1 MSLSSTVN
9 YNVQNS
15 HGNLATKMLKSINMI
30 MLQCCLVL
38 TMSQNILLAETSN
51 SGENFIINKTREISQ
66 NIKCLVCQ
74 NQSID
79 ESNSEIAKDLKV
91 LIKNKLKDGVSD
103 DEIYNFLRDRYGDS
117 ILLRPPLKTNTI
129 LLWFLPFIILVFGS
143 FFVIRFFKSN
153 Y

>member
-1 MSLSSTVN
+1 
-9 YNVQNS
+9 
-15 HGNLATKMLKSINMI
+15 MLKSINMI
-30 MLQCCLVL
+30 MLLCCLVL
-38 TMSQNILLAETSN
+38 TMSQNTLLAETSN
-51 SGENFIINKTREISQ
+51 SGGNFIINKTREISQ

-143 FFVIRFFKSN
+143 FFVIKFFKSN
-153 Y
+153 YK

>member
-1 MSLSSTVN
+1 
-9 YNVQNS
+9 
-15 HGNLATKMLKSINMI
+15 MLKSINMI

-129 LLWFLPFIILVFGS
+129 LLWFLPFIILIFGS
-143 FFVIRFFKSN
+143 IFVIKLLKSN
-153 Y
+153 YK

>member
-1 MSLSSTVN
+1 MPRNVN
-9 YNVQNS
+9 
-15 HGNLATKMLKSINMI
+15 II
-30 MLQCCLVL
+30 MLVCCFFLVI
-38 TMSQNILLAETSN
+38 SQKNLLADTSN
-51 SGENFIINKTREISQ
+51 SNKNFIINKTREISQ

-91 LIKNKLKDGVSD
+91 LIKDKLKDGVTD
-103 DEIYNFLRDRYGDS
+103 EEIYKFLRDRYGDT
-117 ILLRPPLKTNTI
+117 ILLKPPLETNTI

-153 Y
+153 YK

>member
-1 MSLSSTVN
+1 
-9 YNVQNS
+9 
-15 HGNLATKMLKSINMI
+15 MLKSINMI
-30 MLQCCLVL
+30 MLLCSLVL
-38 TMSQNILLAETSN
+38 TMSQNTLLAETSN
-51 SGENFIINKTREISQ
+51 SGGNFIINKTREISQ

-117 ILLRPPLKTNTI
+117 ILLKPPLKTNTI

-143 FFVIRFFKSN
+143 FFVIKFFKSN
-153 Y
+153 YK

>member
-1 MSLSSTVN
+1 
-9 YNVQNS
+9 
-15 HGNLATKMLKSINMI
+15 MLKSINMI
-30 MLQCCLVL
+30 MLLCCLVL
-38 TMSQNILLAETSN
+38 TMSQNTLLAETSN

-91 LIKNKLKDGVSD
+91 LIKNKLKNGVSD

-117 ILLRPPLKTNTI
+117 ILLKPPLKTNTI

-143 FFVIRFFKSN
+143 FFVIKFFKSN
-153 Y
+153 YK

>member
-1 MSLSSTVN
+1 
-9 YNVQNS
+9 
-15 HGNLATKMLKSINMI
+15 MI
-30 MLQCCLVL
+30 MLHCCLVL
-38 TMSQNILLAETSN
+38 IMSQNILLAETSN

-103 DEIYNFLRDRYGDS
+103 DEIYIFLRDRYGDS

-129 LLWFLPFIILVFGS
+129 LLWFLPFIILIFGS
-143 FFVIRFFKSN
+143 FFVIKFFKSN
-153 Y
+153 YK

>member
-1 MSLSSTVN
+1 
-9 YNVQNS
+9 
-15 HGNLATKMLKSINMI
+15 MLKSINMI
-30 MLQCCLVL
+30 MLLCCLVL
-38 TMSQNILLAETSN
+38 TMSQNTLLAETSN
-51 SGENFIINKTREISQ
+51 SGGNFIINKTREISQ

-117 ILLRPPLKTNTI
+117 ILLKPPLKTNTI

>member
-1 MSLSSTVN
+1 
-9 YNVQNS
+9 
-15 HGNLATKMLKSINMI
+15 MLKSINMI
-30 MLQCCLVL
+30 ILLCCLVL
-38 TMSQNILLAETSN
+38 TMSQNTLLAETSN

-117 ILLRPPLKTNTI
+117 ILLKPPLKTNTI

-143 FFVIRFFKSN
+143 FFVIKFFKSN
-153 Y
+153 YK

>member
-1 MSLSSTVN
+1 
-9 YNVQNS
+9 
-15 HGNLATKMLKSINMI
+15 MLKSINMI
-30 MLQCCLVL
+30 ILLCCLVL
-38 TMSQNILLAETSN
+38 MMSQNTLLAETSN
-51 SGENFIINKTREISQ
+51 SGGNFIINKTREISQ

-153 Y
+153 YK

>member
-1 MSLSSTVN
+1 
-9 YNVQNS
+9 
-15 HGNLATKMLKSINMI
+15 MLKSINMI
-30 MLQCCLVL
+30 KLLCCLVL
-38 TMSQNILLAETSN
+38 TMSQNTLLAETSN
-51 SGENFIINKTREISQ
+51 SAENFIINKTREISQ

-79 ESNSEIAKDLKV
+79 ESNSEIAKDLKL

-117 ILLRPPLKTNTI
+117 ILLKPPLKTNTI

-143 FFVIRFFKSN
+143 FFVIKFFKSN
-153 Y
+153 YK

>member
-1 MSLSSTVN
+1 
-9 YNVQNS
+9 
-15 HGNLATKMLKSINMI
+15 MLKSINMI

-51 SGENFIINKTREISQ
+51 SGGNFIINKTREISQ

-91 LIKNKLKDGVSD
+91 LIKNKLKHGVSD

-117 ILLRPPLKTNTI
+117 ILLKPPLKTNTI

-153 Y
+153 YK

>member
-1 MSLSSTVN
+1 MPRN
-9 YNVQNS
+9 
-15 HGNLATKMLKSINMI
+15 INII
-30 MLQCCLVL
+30 MLVCCLSL
-38 TMSQNILLAETSN
+38 IISQKNLLAATSN
-51 SGENFIINKTREISQ
+51 SNKNFIINKTREISQ

-91 LIKNKLKDGVSD
+91 LIKDKLKDGVTD
-103 DEIYNFLRDRYGDS
+103 EEIYKFLRDRYGDT
-117 ILLRPPLKTNTI
+117 ILLKPPLETNTI

-153 Y
+153 YK

>member
-1 MSLSSTVN
+1 
-9 YNVQNS
+9 
-15 HGNLATKMLKSINMI
+15 MLKSINMI
-30 MLQCCLVL
+30 MLLFCLVL
-38 TMSQNILLAETSN
+38 TMSQYTLLAETSN

-91 LIKNKLKDGVSD
+91 LIKNKLKNGVSD

-117 ILLRPPLKTNTI
+117 ILLKPPLKTNTI

-153 Y
+153 YK

>member
-1 MSLSSTVN
+1 
-9 YNVQNS
+9 
-15 HGNLATKMLKSINMI
+15 MLKSINMI
-30 MLQCCLVL
+30 MLLCCLVL
-38 TMSQNILLAETSN
+38 MMSQNTLLAETSN

-117 ILLRPPLKTNTI
+117 ILLKPPLKTNTI

-153 Y
+153 YK

>member
-1 MSLSSTVN
+1 MPKNVN
-9 YNVQNS
+9 LIILV
-15 HGNLATKMLKSINMI
+15 
-30 MLQCCLVL
+30 CCLFL
-38 TMSQNILLAETSN
+38 IISQKNLLADTSN
-51 SGENFIINKTREISQ
+51 SNKNFIINKTREISQ

-91 LIKNKLKDGVSD
+91 LIIDKLKDGVTD
-103 DEIYNFLRDRYGDS
+103 EEIYKFLRDRYGDT
-117 ILLRPPLKTNTI
+117 ILLKPPLETNTI

-153 Y
+153 YK